1 MSSWSEVY
9 TGSVC
14 NLAEYS
20 LGHRFTAP
28 PARLPH
34 EVLAARQGS
43 SGKVELE
50 EAGGARPQLE
60 EAGGARHQLE
70 EAGGARCWGEL
81 EGGREEERG
90 QGGRRTLA

>member
-1 MSSWSEVY
+1 MY

-34 EVLAARQGS
+34 EVLAARQAGS
-43 SGKVELE
+43 RGKVELE
-50 EAGGARPQLE
+50 EAGGARRQLGEAGGARRQLE
-60 EAGGARHQLE
+60 EAGGAR
-70 EAGGARCWGEL
+70 RWGEL

-90 QGGRRTLA
+90 QGERRTLA